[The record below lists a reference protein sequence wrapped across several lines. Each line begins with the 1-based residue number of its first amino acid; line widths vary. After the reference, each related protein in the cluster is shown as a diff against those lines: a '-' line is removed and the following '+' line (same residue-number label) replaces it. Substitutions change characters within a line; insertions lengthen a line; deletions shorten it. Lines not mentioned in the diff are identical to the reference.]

1 MAETPS
7 TMIPLGTKAPEF
19 HLLDTQSGKYVSLN
33 ENKSDIATVIMF
45 ICNHCPYVKYIR
57 SKLLEVANLYQAKG
71 IHFIAIN
78 SNNAEA
84 YPEDSPEKMK
94 EEAKKHQFP
103 FPYLYDETQAVAKAY
118 YAACTPDFYIFDRE
132 LRCVYPGRFDDATP
146 GNRHPVTGSDFT
158 QALDNILASKTVPI
172 HQQPSLVCNIKGKT
186 KECVHS

>member
-118 YAACTPDFYIFDRE
+118 YAACTPDFFVFDKN
-132 LRCVYPGRFDDATP
+132 LHCVYRGRFDDATP
-146 GNRHPVTGSDFT
+146 GSSRKPSGADLGA
-158 QALDNILASKTVPI
+158 ALDQILTGQPVDS
-172 HQQPSLVCNIKGKT
+172 QQLPSIGCNIKWK
-186 KECVHS
+186 KNSNKV